1 MPKRMIKIQL
11 EIKGMT
17 VSQSQHNS
25 YALVLG
31 EVNGPR
37 RLPIII
43 GAFEAQAI
51 ALELEKMRPSRP
63 LTHDLFRNFADA
75 YGINIQEVIINKF
88 SEGIFHALLIC
99 NDGVT
104 VREIDSRT
112 SDAIA
117 LALRFECPIY
127 TYENILAQ
135 AGITFD
141 EETAESEY
149 ESESDTEPDEPLN
162 DFNSFTVEELE
173 EQLHKAIGDEDY
185 EKATLIR
192 DELHKRKKR

>member
-1 MPKRMIKIQL
+1 MLSLMIKIQL

-63 LTHDLFRNFADA
+63 LTHDLFRNFADIF
-75 YGINIQEVIINKF
+75 GINVEEVIINKF

-99 NDGVT
+99 NDGVAIK
-104 VREIDSRT
+104 EIDSRT

-141 EETAESEY
+141 EETAEL
-149 ESESDTEPDEPLN
+149 ESEDESEELVN
-162 DFNSFTVEELE
+162 DFNSFTTDELE
-173 EQLHKAIGDEDY
+173 EQLQKAIGDEDY

-192 DELHKRKKR
+192 DELHKRKKKK

>member
-1 MPKRMIKIQL
+1 MIKIEL
-11 EIKGMT
+11 DIKGMT

-31 EVNGPR
+31 EVNGSR

-51 ALELEKMRPSRP
+51 ALELERMRPSRP
-63 LTHDLFRNFADA
+63 LTHDLFRNFAEA

-88 SEGIFHALLIC
+88 SEGIFHAILIC
-99 NDGVT
+99 NDGESLK
-104 VREIDSRT
+104 EIDSRT

-117 LALRFECPIY
+117 LALRFNCPIY

-135 AGITFD
+135 AGITFE
-141 EETAESEY
+141 EETTNSDSEF
-149 ESESDTEPDEPLN
+149 ETEPKEQTNIYSSYTDEDLE
-162 DFNSFTVEELE
+162 EELK
-173 EQLHKAIGDEDY
+173 KAIDDEDY
-185 EKATLIR
+185 ERASKIR
-192 DELHKRKKR
+192 DEKNKRK

>member
-1 MPKRMIKIQL
+1 MIKIEL
-11 EIKGMT
+11 DIKGMT

-31 EVNGPR
+31 EVNGSR

-51 ALELEKMRPSRP
+51 ALELERMRPSRP
-63 LTHDLFRNFADA
+63 LTHDLFRNFAEA

-88 SEGIFHALLIC
+88 SEGIFHAILIC
-99 NDGVT
+99 NDGESLK
-104 VREIDSRT
+104 EIDSRT

-117 LALRFECPIY
+117 LALRFNCPIY

-135 AGITFD
+135 AGITFE
-141 EETAESEY
+141 EETTNSDSEF
-149 ESESDTEPDEPLN
+149 ETEPKEQTNIYSSYTDEDLE
-162 DFNSFTVEELE
+162 EELK
-173 EQLHKAIGDEDY
+173 KAIDDEDY
-185 EKATLIR
+185 ERASMIR
-192 DELHKRKKR
+192 DEKNKRK

>member
-1 MPKRMIKIQL
+1 LPSLMIKIQL

-31 EVNGPR
+31 EVNGQR

-63 LTHDLFRNFADA
+63 LTHDLFRNFADIF
-75 YGINIQEVIINKF
+75 GINIEEVIINKF

-99 NDGVT
+99 NDGVAIK
-104 VREIDSRT
+104 EIDSRT

-141 EETAESEY
+141 EETAEL
-149 ESESDTEPDEPLN
+149 ESEDESEELVN
-162 DFNSFTVEELE
+162 DFNSFTTEELE
-173 EQLHKAIGDEDY
+173 EQLQKAIGDEDY

-192 DELHKRKKR
+192 DELHKRKKKK

>member
-1 MPKRMIKIQL
+1 MIKIEL
-11 EIKGMT
+11 DIKGMT

-31 EVNGPR
+31 EVNGLR

-51 ALELEKMRPSRP
+51 ALELEHMHPSRP

-75 YGINIQEVIINKF
+75 YGINLQEVIINKF

-99 NDGVT
+99 NDGESLK
-104 VREIDSRT
+104 EIDSRT

-117 LALRFECPIY
+117 LALRFNCPIY
-127 TYENILAQ
+127 TYEPILAV
-135 AGITFD
+135 AGITF
-141 EETAESEY
+141 EEEVADAGAEGET
-149 ESESDTEPDEPLN
+149 TELSTE
-162 DFNSFTVEELE
+162 FNSFSDEDLEEELK
-173 EQLHKAIGDEDY
+173 KAINDENY
-185 EKATLIR
+185 ERASMIR
-192 DELHKRKKR
+192 DEKNKRK